1 MKHKNTFVK
10 KLTALVL
17 CLCMVLPMVT
27 TGFAP
32 MMALL
37 ESIVPE
43 AEAAV
48 AGIKIVVPE
57 TVYLEPKTGTTTTG
71 QWYVNNNADGT
82 VKKLDANGDAYS
94 ADDKAYVHI
103 TYPNARLT
111 SLKASVGSTELTLPT
126 SITGLVGTT
135 FGTSATSGNG
145 AITLKTGLSAGETA
159 VIEWTFV
166 FDVNGKTKTHYAYT
180 VAYAPYYQPVGAA
193 AEAGSDQGWGNE
205 LIAWAGSVAWVSG
218 VHGYATNNDKYP
230 FVDNL
235 GKLYYPTKSGFVP
248 MMNKINTAT
257 TSRPHNAGLISE
269 SADCPDPTISY
280 VQRDGGNYH
289 RRTSAVSP
297 YALITVDSSRYEN
310 FNQIPNL
317 TVGFNVTDMQYADSG
332 SRWYFAD
339 YTGYNANM
347 ENNSSGSSGNKDNN
361 ITNIYYNVTTGEKL
375 AEKSEYSA
383 GIKYNGTWDKKITA
397 GTVQLVAALD
407 SEETNG
413 TIDRSAWNFLY
424 VVMNVTTANKAALR
438 QAVIDGSSYAAEDFT
453 IATWN
458 TYYTQ
463 LKAAAEN
470 LGNPTSSDVATT
482 SLTNA
487 ESGLIHNNVTFDN
500 MFDFTKFTI
509 GGNLTLN
516 ERTSTGFT
524 VTSTAADGNTGFSY
538 PIAVEPGKTYI
549 VSADAEFVQTSGGY
563 DLYINTLDASYAGET
578 TAVPDTSNGAR
589 REGQV
594 YISLTGQTTNK
605 TPYIRFTA
613 GSNTAY
619 ITIRFDANAVGNKL
633 TVNNIRICEDKG
645 VTVTPANMYVTR
657 GSKYGTLPIPTKT
670 GYDFAGWVDEN
681 NNAVTA
687 DSIAVDGTLA
697 LYSTWTPKEYT
708 ITYDAKGGTVA
719 DSTLNFNINTELTF
733 PKPEKEGYTFAGWMI
748 NATEGTLGQYN
759 GGVVNADYNYGAG
772 WTGNATFVAQW
783 TPNTYTIYLEG
794 NGSEGGATANMYDVV
809 YDETV
814 KLNKNGYTKNAY
826 TFAGWNTAADGSGTS
841 YADEAEVTKLRSGD
855 KDTITLYA
863 QWVPTPYTLTYDV
876 IYKDAAFP
884 TGSTGYT
891 KVNDTTYIQEYDIE
905 DSFYLLPAPTLT
917 GYTFNY
923 WKIRIADGNWQP
935 VGETGGGG
943 EYVKPNTYHGNPT
956 IEADWRS
963 NNYTIKF
970 NANGGTGT
978 MADLAMTYDT
988 AKNLTVNTFTREGYD
1003 FAGWATLPNGT
1014 ETTYTDGQSVS
1025 NLTASDGGVVTLY
1038 ARWTPAKQE
1047 LTVDT
1052 AGGVNGANL
1061 LYPDADK
1068 TNATLNFNPDG
1079 INTFSGGNENI
1090 TYSGTIDEDGID
1102 ISGTYKVVENSNN
1115 PGNALLET
1123 TTMLPLW
1130 VYLEQGK
1137 TYEYSYT
1144 ASNEKTSLNLFRD
1157 GASAIRASVSRHS
1170 GTTYSG
1176 VFVLGEKNAYN
1187 TGDTTWDTVADA
1199 TGYYQLRMDQDHEM
1213 STLDGTSYSYSISDL
1228 VIREVTPDAQSKYQQ
1243 PNGSKIILNDPV
1255 RGGYTFGGWEF
1266 SGTQYGTL
1274 DGIFYTFGVN
1284 ADTLVAKWNKNNYT
1298 LTYDANGGSLTGVN
1312 STTYTADDTI
1322 TIAAAPTRAGYT
1334 FNGWLVSDADGNW
1347 IENGTC
1353 HPGET
1358 ASGMYGNVTLKA
1370 QWLANTVDYKVE
1382 HYKMNEFG
1390 SDYVLAETEY
1400 LQGETDTDADFSEKE
1415 YTGFAYKE
1423 AKVGDTVVTSATIAG
1438 DGTLV
1443 IELYYDREQ
1452 YTVKVVAGSG
1462 VKSVSGGGSYYY
1474 DTKLAISAVPE
1485 EGYGNIVWKD
1495 ADGNSIDLASYKV
1508 TGEVTLTASAS
1519 ANDVQYKVIHR
1530 VENADGTFTDT
1541 TETFTAKT
1549 DSSVSPD
1556 VNDYGAGFN
1565 MPSVQTVTV
1574 TGDGNT
1580 VVTYEYTR
1588 KEFTLTLDYG
1598 NGASVT
1604 GMLKYGATI
1613 DYPSEQELTKE
1624 GYSFVGWSPE
1634 NITTMPAQD
1643 TLITAQW
1650 QADTYTISY
1659 DLADG
1664 SIDGTNP
1671 ASYTVD
1677 TADFTLVNP
1686 TRRGYTFAG
1695 WTGTGLDETS
1705 TSVTVAKGSMGNRS
1719 YTATW
1724 TLNEYTITVDNADGT
1739 SERVIPYTVN
1749 SAAITIGP
1757 LTRTGYT
1764 FGGWTGTDLAT
1775 AQQSITIDPATDAL
1789 KDRTFVANWT
1799 ANTNTVY
1806 KVYTYFMHTDGS
1818 YPTDVVPEVK
1828 TGTTG
1833 EKVTITPE
1841 TVTGF
1846 TATTPSVSGDIKA
1859 DGSLVLKIYYQR
1871 NQYEVKLTPGEGI
1884 ASITGEGIEKNADGT
1899 YSGTFYYDKELAFG
1913 TVLMDGYENPT
1924 WDPEVPEKM
1933 PDRAINLTVRAS
1945 VISYAIS
1952 YDLNGGT
1959 VSANP
1964 QSYTVKTASFALNN
1978 PTRTGY
1984 TFAGWTGT
1992 DLDEA
1997 STSVTVEKGSVGD
2010 RAYTATWTPITYP
2023 IAYELNGGKLAD
2035 GVTNPAT
2042 YTIETDTFVLNNP
2055 TKVGYAF
2062 AGWTGTGL
2070 TEAAVQVEIA
2080 TGSTG
2085 NREYTATWNVSN
2097 ANYTVIY
2104 YTEDLGADTF
2114 SQLGETQT
2122 VGSTTGE
2129 KIVLDTL
2136 KTTIEGF
2143 TFKEATDKDGK
2154 VLTADPTVAA
2164 DGSTIIKLYYT
2175 RNSHTLT
2182 YYITKGENE
2191 TAVLHQAFENVEFGA
2206 TIPTVVDPVRTGYSF
2221 QGWKEIDTVPT
2232 MPDSDLDILAL
2243 WDPNVFTIS
2252 YALDGGAFAA
2262 DAVVPDKHTYDTT
2275 TPIPNPEKLGYDFAG
2290 WKTGDKELGKNYTVQ
2305 GNDFTADFILTATWT
2320 PVEQNYTV
2328 EFYFMD
2334 TKGENYVLD
2343 ASKTKTDKLATGE
2356 KLELTPETVTG
2367 FTLNTEKTVLDT
2379 PMPPEGN
2386 LVLKVYY
2393 DRNQFKLT
2401 LVAGDGIASVP
2412 EAKQYY
2418 YGAEV
2423 SFVASV
2429 KSGYD
2434 WSKWTNTADGAD
2446 YSETNQQNIKM
2457 PASDLTLT
2465 ANATPVIYTITVD
2478 TKGGVLE
2485 SEFTRKTYIVT
2496 DEPIVVPD
2504 ATKEGYIFNGWS
2516 LNGAAATTDLTIDPT
2531 RAVNVELVASWTA
2544 IEYTIIYN
2552 GAESAVNENPTV
2564 YTIETETFSLVEPTK
2579 TGYEFLGWTYGDVT
2593 EPTKDVT
2600 IGQGSTGKLEFT
2612 ANWKALGVE
2621 YNIVCHFEGFTE
2633 GSYDSFINGK
2643 GSADAESDVTVAD
2656 IVTEYDGFTFND
2668 EKTVDSF
2675 RNGTTDGEVTV
2686 ELYYTRNS
2694 YTITFDT
2701 DGGTEIAEETYKYN
2715 AAVTAPA
2722 DPTKTGYTF
2731 GGWDKEIPATMPAE
2745 NVTLK
2750 AQWDINKY
2758 TITFDTD
2765 GGGEV
2770 APITQD
2776 YNTAVTA
2783 PADPTKTGYT
2793 FKGWS
2798 PAVPATMPAEDLT
2811 ITATWEINKYTIT
2824 FDTDGGSEVAP
2835 ITQDYDTTVIAPAD
2849 PTKIGYTFTGW
2860 DVTVPGTMPAEDLTI
2875 TATWRVNK
2883 YTITFDSDGGSAV
2896 DAITQDYN
2904 TDVTAPADPTRTGY
2918 TFKGWDK
2925 DIPATMPAENVTL
2938 KAQWQVNQYTITFCD
2953 ADGTTVLRTVK
2964 QDYGTTVDTTYKPSR
2979 TGYTFAGWDK
2989 AIPATMPAENITIIA
3004 SWNIVKYNIVYIL
3017 DAKNDEYVETNHA
3030 DNPTTYTVEDNIKLK
3045 DPTKVGYTFTGW
3057 SPTGEIAKGSTGTQ
3071 TFTAT
3076 WEANK
3081 DTEYTIEY
3089 WAQTNDGIDYIPHK
3103 TVVFTGESD
3112 TTVTVVLEDIE
3123 GFRKP
3128 TNDTIEV
3135 YIKADG
3141 STSVRVD
3148 YSRNQ
3153 YTITFDTLGGTT
3165 VSPIKV
3171 FYDAHVSAPA
3181 ITPVKTGY
3189 TFDGWDSLPEKMPAE
3204 NITVTAKW
3212 TANSYE
3218 ITYEGLE
3225 NADEFAKTTAHTYG
3239 TATKIDKPTRNGYTF
3254 AGWVVNGAGDPV
3266 VDLTLAADGYTAPIA
3281 LKAEWTANEQN
3292 YTVVY
3297 YYENLDG
3304 EYVESRRTTDNKAAT
3319 DSPVTLTPATETGF
3333 TLNEDKSKLTGV
3345 IPVPGTTLELSVY
3358 YSRNSYTVTWDVE
3371 GVQKIETLKYGQTIT
3386 KPADPTKTGYAF
3398 HAWNPEVPATMPAEN
3413 KTFTAQFLAKTDTA
3427 YKVIHKIETLT
3438 DGMYEEKE
3446 TENKIG
3452 TTASEVTPEVKTYE
3466 GFTAPQT
3473 KTVTIAADGSTV
3485 VEYLYTRNSYNVN
3498 IIATD
3503 AGLSNATATAKHKY
3517 GASVAV
3523 SVDVANGYA
3532 FKGWTSDNANVQ
3544 GSNETN
3550 YTITVPA
3557 SDVTLTAKAEIIKYT
3572 IGYELAGGALAND
3585 VTNPTE
3591 FYVTTE
3597 DFTLSNP
3604 EKRGYT
3610 FTGWTGSNG
3619 ATAEK
3624 TVTVAKGTCQN
3635 LNYTAN
3641 WQINQ
3646 YTISYALNGGTV
3658 SVANPTGYTVES
3670 IAITLNN
3677 PTKAGYEFTGWTGT
3691 DLDGKVMNV
3700 TIDANSVG
3708 HREYTAT
3715 WAPKTQTYY
3724 VDLYFMDLNGAYP
3737 ETADRRI
3744 ALTAKTAETVTY
3756 TMAEETG
3763 FTIVDG
3769 TNLTVVDG
3777 KNVLSGTIP
3786 ATDLASEAL
3795 VLEGYYSRDQHT
3807 VTLADGDGIVSVSG
3821 EGTYYYGASVTVN
3834 AELMPGYAW
3843 VNWSNTDGTY
3853 DAQEYSFPMGTA
3865 DVSLTANAKII
3876 EYQISYDYDGGVLA
3890 EGLTNPTTY
3899 TVNTDTITL
3908 VNPTRKGYTF
3918 LGWTGTDLSAYTTE
3932 VSIEKGAL
3940 GNRSYKAN
3948 WSVNTY
3954 TLTIDP
3960 NGGTYMGNAK
3970 ATVLN
3975 FTVNDTIEI
3984 AEPTRVGYTFT
3995 GWSDGT
4001 TTSREITLQNV
4012 AEDRTYTAQWSADS
4026 NIKYTVEHYKMNL
4039 NGGYDLTASEKT
4051 VYENGVADGT
4061 VTPPVN
4067 AYTGFTSPEAQ
4078 PVTVNPDGSTVVK
4091 YYYSR
4096 NKYTLTYKLFGEATS
4111 AKEYYFD
4118 AVVDSAPDTTVEGH
4132 TFAGWDKAIPSRM
4145 PAGDLVITG
4154 TWNINQYTITFNTV
4168 GGTAI
4173 EAITRNY
4180 GTDIIAPANPTK
4192 TGYTFAGWDVEI
4204 PATMPAR
4211 NMTITANWTVNSYTI
4226 TFNTDGGTEIAPITA
4241 DYGTAITKPADPTKT
4256 GYTFGGWSVNIP
4268 TTMPAEDMTITALWN
4283 VNRYTVTFNTKGGT
4297 VIAPITGDYGDA
4309 IIAPAD
4315 PTKRGYTFKGW
4326 DAEIPAT
4333 VPAENVTI
4341 NAIWEVITYDIFYI
4355 NPNGSLVV
4363 DGKTNPTTYTVEST
4377 IKLNELTWA
4386 GYSFSGWVYRLD
4398 GQDSETTLENDTIT
4412 NMVGNL
4418 TLRSMW
4424 RANLNDWYVDVYY
4437 MNTDGSYSNTPDKKL
4452 LNPNGSQ
4459 QYTGYDVTYDLSDS
4473 RTLLAG
4479 FTPDTANSI
4488 TTGIIPGTDELH
4500 LIAKYKR
4507 NQYTVTYDF
4516 ANDTDKKVVTTWYEA
4531 ALATVAEPTRT
4542 GYTFAGWYDAKGNK
4556 VDALPTKM
4564 PLNGGT
4570 YTAHWTANEYKLTFV
4585 ENGGTEVAD
4594 ITYTIEST
4602 DVLPEITRA
4611 GYTFDGWLVTT
4622 AGGSWTTADANYA
4635 AGTALKGK
4643 YGDATL
4649 TAQWTA
4655 RNDTTYVVK
4664 HMFMTVDGKSFVED
4678 ETKRVEATGTSDTM
4692 VTPAVLGGD
4701 DIIGFTAPAAKSVLI
4716 KADGTTVVE
4725 YKYTRNQYKLTWVIK
4740 GSADETITYYYGA
4753 AVAAKDAPNLPGHK
4767 FNGWSRSI
4775 PATMPA
4781 ENVTITAKLD
4791 LITYYITIDY
4801 NGADPVDNK
4810 KEYNVETDTFTL
4822 TNPTRDGYTF
4832 LGWTG
4837 SNGTTAQTNI
4847 TIAKGSTGDRSYKAM
4862 WNAENK
4868 DWYVDIY
4875 YMNTDGEYNDDPDES
4890 IKHTNTTDT
4899 NVSFDSDTK
4908 LKPGFTFDAEKSN
4921 LSGTV
4926 PGKGELRLTA
4936 KYIRNKYTVTYDF
4949 ANGTDD
4955 KSVTTWY
4962 EASLA
4967 TVADPVRTGYTFAGW
4982 KNSKGEIVTLPD
4994 TMPLNGDTYTAQ
5006 WTADNYTLTLV
5017 ENGGTA
5023 VEDIAYDIEDNVTLP
5038 VLTRD
5043 GYFFRGWKVTT
5054 EAGNWYLADENYAA
5068 GTPVSGKYGSATL
5081 TAQWTTVQYTLTFD
5095 TKGGTV
5101 SEASLSY
5108 TIEENKLLPA
5118 PVRPG
5123 YTFNG
5128 WNVTAVSNVAND
5140 SGNVSWVVGN
5150 TYAAGTSVLNTYG
5163 NATFEAL
5170 WSPNTYTVTADTA
5183 NITYTGANQA
5193 TVDVDYTAILTP
5205 HAGYTLPET
5214 ITVTVGGKAA
5224 IVNTDYIWTVNADG
5238 TATLTIKGASIID
5251 NVAIKVERNIITYTI
5266 SYDLDNATT
5275 DPGNAT
5281 EYNVETAVTLTAPE
5295 RKGYTFLGW
5304 TGSNGTTAQTNVSI
5318 PVGTTGDKQYT
5329 ANWQAN
5335 NQKWYVDVYYMNTEG
5350 AYNGT
5355 ASESLE
5361 FTNTTDTPVSFD
5373 SDKKLK
5379 DGFVFDAA
5387 ESTLAGTVPGEG
5399 TLRLTAKYIRKE
5411 YTVTYNFE
5419 NGAENVSVKNFYEA
5433 KLAVVADP
5441 AKTGYTF
5448 AGWYD
5453 ADGNKVDAL
5462 PEKMPLNGGT
5472 YTAQWTANNYK
5483 LTLVENG
5490 GTAVEDITYTIE
5502 SAAALPTISR
5512 AGYAFAGWRVTT
5524 AGGYWTTADASYIA
5538 GTSVNG
5544 KHGNATLTAQWT
5556 PVSYTLAFNAGK
5568 GTVAPASI
5576 AYTVEDATNVLPTPV
5591 RPGYTFIGWLVT
5603 AVADDTQSAGYIYWT
5618 VGQTYDAGMAV
5629 KGTYGNAS
5637 FEAQWSAN
5645 TYAVTAD
5652 TANIT
5657 YTGATTAKVDVDYTA
5672 TLTPHAG
5679 YTLPDTITVSIGG
5692 KDAIVNTDYTW
5703 TVNNDG
5709 TATLRLIGASIIG
5722 NVEIKVVR
5730 KIIVYTINY
5739 SGLENST
5746 LEEANKT
5753 EYTVET
5759 ASFTLNNPTK
5769 LGYTFLGWTGTDLA
5783 EASDAVTIANGS
5795 VGNRAYT
5802 ATWKANL
5809 NTCTVEHYQQNIYD
5823 NGYTLVDADTV
5834 TTQVETD
5841 QYFAPA
5847 VNTYTGFKSP
5857 EAKSEFVK
5865 GDGAVVIKYYYDRET
5880 YTVSIDGTKE
5890 GVASV
5895 SGAGTY
5901 RYGYEVTANATVSN
5915 GYAWAGWT
5923 TANNTTIGEQN
5934 YTFTIG
5940 TADVNLTANASII
5953 TYFIGYDLAGG
5964 SVATANP
5971 ANYTVT
5977 TDTFTLVNPTRTGY
5991 EFLGWTGTALTA
6003 PTKTVTIANG
6013 STGNKSYTANWQAI
6027 EYKVRYDLAGGTAQ
6041 GENYTVYTIESPAQ
6055 NLTAPVKTG
6064 YTFTGWTGSNGTTAD
6079 KDVTIAGGSIGNLE
6093 FTANWSADTHTYKVE
6108 TYVMTTGGQYLNDP
6122 DTVTDPINSATDE
6135 KITLTPDAREGFMVD
6150 QTLSKLTGVVDY
6162 EDKLVLKIYYSRN
6175 QYDLTLAAN
6184 GDGISAVSPATKKV
6198 YYGAEVEIL
6207 AAVAKGYTFE
6217 KWTSDNA
6224 KVADSAANPHK
6235 ITMPAGNVN
6244 LTATATLNVY
6254 NINYFLNE
6262 GTNHAN
6268 NPSTYTV
6275 LDEINIKQ
6283 PTKLGYTFTGWTGTF
6298 NGMQVYIPAGETGD
6312 INLTANWQIDHYK
6325 ITYDLAGGQLTEGKT
6340 NPEDYT
6346 VLDSFTLNN
6355 PERVGY
6361 TFNGWKGTGIDGVK
6375 TYVTVN
6381 EGKNTTGELA
6391 FTADWIADTDTKYT
6405 VNYWLMDIP
6414 SEVGVKTYTKDNDA
6428 SFVGEATSD
6437 TDVTPQVL
6445 SYAGFTAPAA
6455 QTKNVNADGST
6466 VFNFY
6471 YERNIYTYTFKADG
6485 YDDVVR
6491 EYYYDYPV
6499 TAPSDPSRTGYEF
6512 KGWNPVVVD
6521 KMPAH
6526 NVVSVAQWKAISYN
6540 IGYALNGGTATNR
6553 TTYTI
6558 EDEVILTQPTKYGYT
6573 FLGWTGT
6580 DLTEPTLNV
6589 TIPAGTTGNRS
6600 YTANWEATRYE
6611 ITYDLDG
6618 GTDNGENP
6626 ISYTIEDTVTLVNP
6640 VKPGYRFLGWKGT
6653 GVAGMSSYVTFS
6665 EQTGNR
6671 TYTACWTVANNTPYT
6686 IRHHQQD
6693 IGANTY
6699 TLFEEESL
6707 TGTTNTIVMP
6717 KVKTYPGFTA
6727 PAAQTLTILAD
6738 GSAVVDYFYT
6748 RNNYTIYFDS
6758 NGGTSVASQTYAF
6771 GETVV
6776 APAAPSLLGYTFAG
6790 WTPALPETMTAG
6802 NLYLTA
6808 SWKANSDTPYTV
6820 YHYYQDTD
6828 CVSYPDSLMETE
6840 YCHGET
6846 GAVVEVATR
6855 DKEGFTSPE
6864 KRTIVI
6870 AADGSRTVR
6879 YYYTRNTYTVTFVDH
6894 NDNILDL
6901 QSVVYGLPA
6910 TPPVLADRAP
6920 DADGHYTF
6928 LGWSEDISFIHGYT
6942 TIKAMYSTEAHNP
6955 GADADCTQALVCTVC
6970 GYEIAPANGHMPI
6983 VQIPAVEPTCD
6994 KPGNTEDS
7002 VCSVCGEVIS
7012 RYKVVPALG
7021 HDIGSWYVDVPATT
7035 TETGI
7040 LKRVCSRC
7048 DWSEIHEIPVLSDTP
7063 VVSID
7068 ITTSGSQAYVGT
7080 TYQLVTSIK
7089 PSNAGNKQVL
7099 WESSDPSVA
7108 SVTADGMITSHKP
7121 GEVTF
7126 TVTTLDGLKTDS
7138 ITINFFYSADNYN
7151 LVVVDLFGCNLVM
7164 NGKVVASEGATAQI
7178 IRVKAGDTLAF
7189 TLNPTTTEYLTQGG
7203 YILTA
7208 NGSNVAPD
7216 ANGVYYIYNVHE
7228 NIEISALPA
7237 IGKPEFDDDQQY
7249 DTDEVPEKS
7258 IFAKILAFFER
7269 IMDWFRNLFK

>member
-37 ESIVPE
+37 DGIAPQAEATVTEKGKVAFYVPE
-43 AEAAV
+43 VIYLYPNATSWRDATSTPFQYYIENTVNTSDIYAQPTTNTELRKGGTIYFAAENGFSDV
-48 AGIKIVVPE
+48 SITHRFMDESFNTITGGSI
-57 TVYLEPKTGTTTTG
+57 TVGSFSNSSSYGTFSITDGKSPSLSATTTG
-71 QWYVNNNADGT
+71 CYIEWT
-82 VKKLDANGDAYS
+82 VSYTN
-94 ADDKAYVHI
+94 
-103 TYPNARLT
+103 
-111 SLKASVGSTELTLPT
+111 
-126 SITGLVGTT
+126 
-135 FGTSATSGNG
+135 
-145 AITLKTGLSAGETA
+145 SAGERQSA
-159 VIEWTFV
+159 I
-166 FDVNGKTKTHYAYT
+166 AYT
-180 VAYAPYYQPVGAA
+180 YVYKPYTVPFGGAVRA
-193 AEAGSDQGWGNE
+193 VNQLATHLFSQQ
-205 LIAWAGSVAWVSG
+205 ITWVSG
-218 VHGYATNNDKYP
+218 VHKAETTAI
-230 FVDNL
+230 
-235 GKLYYPTKSGFVP
+235 YYPRFALSSSGSKGMAAFLSKDNVGYIGTSAV
-248 MMNKINTAT
+248 NGTNTSIALANVSPYTGAELRNTVFAT
-257 TSRPHNAGLISE
+257 TSADTSYFFADQTGSDFSDDG
-269 SADCPDPTISY
+269 SADWFESSANTASNYGIASFDY
-280 VQRDGGNYH
+280 HNHAGDGGKAY
-289 RRTSAVSP
+289 RLAQ
-297 YALITVDSSRYEN
+297 VDSAAAGRIYVDTSRYGN
-310 FNQIPNL
+310 LSQIPNL
-317 TVGFNVTDMQYADSG
+317 GVGLLATDAEANDGTDASWYVADMTGYTTYRGDQGLTNSDTTNPYYSAYNYKIAGQGNVTSYGALSKDNGIMYAGTWPREISGTGDYKYTVKGFFGTWQESPYEGGWWRDTQYALAYSIVDLHVTQHDKG
-332 SRWYFAD
+332 DLRTAIN
-339 YTGYNANM
+339 NAINAM
-347 ENNSSGSSGNKDNN
+347 GTLGLKDNYGSYYYD
-361 ITNIYYNVTTGEKL
+361 TNNTAWQTFKTAYREAAMGLTKL
-375 AEKSEYSA
+375 
-383 GIKYNGTWDKKITA
+383 
-397 GTVQLVAALD
+397 
-407 SEETNG
+407 
-413 TIDRSAWNFLY
+413 
-424 VVMNVTTANKAALR
+424 
-438 QAVIDGSSYAAEDFT
+438 DGSVEVST
-453 IATWN
+453 LAT
-458 TYYTQ
+458 
-463 LKAAAEN
+463 N
-470 LGNPTSSDVATT
+470 L
-482 SLTNA
+482 
-487 ESGLIHNNVTFDN
+487 
-500 MFDFTKFTI
+500 
-509 GGNLTLN
+509 
-516 ERTSTGFT
+516 
-524 VTSTAADGNTGFSY
+524 
-538 PIAVEPGKTYI
+538 
-549 VSADAEFVQTSGGY
+549 
-563 DLYINTLDASYAGET
+563 
-578 TAVPDTSNGAR
+578 
-589 REGQV
+589 
-594 YISLTGQTTNK
+594 
-605 TPYIRFTA
+605 
-613 GSNTAY
+613 
-619 ITIRFDANAVGNKL
+619 
-633 TVNNIRICEDKG
+633 
-645 VTVTPANMYVTR
+645 
-657 GSKYGTLPIPTKT
+657 
-670 GYDFAGWVDEN
+670 

-687 DSIAVDGTLA
+687 LKAGQGRKIYFDVNYNGIKPNLYILGSAATGNYGLSTTYNNADESVTINGTTSGSNEFGTTPFTPIVDTYTFSTYKKSGSWSGAGCAVLDAGKEDKSNVSTRTYYNFTGTNFTPLTFTATTAPETDLLRFWAWQNGSTADTYSNLTARIKVEKGNTNNPIYSPVARVADGTYGTLPDLA
-697 LYSTWTPKEYT
+697 NATRFPEHQRNGYTFKGWATTPTGTTAVSASTAVSSDTLYAIWEPIHYT
-708 ITYDAKGGTVA
+708 ITY
-719 DSTLNFNINTELTF
+719 NTGCT
-733 PKPEKEGYTFAGWMI
+733 
-748 NATEGTLGQYN
+748 N
-759 GGVVNADYNYGAG
+759 
-772 WTGNATFVAQW
+772 
-783 TPNTYTIYLEG
+783 
-794 NGSEGGATANMYDVV
+794 
-809 YDETV
+809 
-814 KLNKNGYTKNAY
+814 
-826 TFAGWNTAADGSGTS
+826 
-841 YADEAEVTKLRSGD
+841 
-855 KDTITLYA
+855 
-863 QWVPTPYTLTYDV
+863 YTLPSNSAD
-876 IYKDAAFP
+876 
-884 TGSTGYT
+884 YT
-891 KVNDTTYIQEYDIE
+891 KVNDTTYTQTYTIE
-905 DSFYLLPAPTLT
+905 DSFVLFNPTRT
-917 GYTFNY
+917 GYKALNWVVTVPGGIFGTGDEAPGGTPMAANKY
-923 WKIRIADGNWQP
+923 YGSFSADARWTP
-935 VGETGGGG
+935 
-943 EYVKPNTYHGNPT
+943 
-956 IEADWRS
+956 I
-963 NNYTIKF
+963 NYTVKF

-1025 NLTASDGGVVTLY
+1025 NLTAADGGVVTLY
-1038 ARWTPAKQE
+1038 ARWTPAKQY

-1090 TYSGTIDEDGID
+1090 TYSGTIDEYGID
-1102 ISGTYKVVENSNN
+1102 ISGTFKVVENSNN
-1115 PGNALLET
+1115 PGNAVLET

-1144 ASNEKTSLNLFRD
+1144 ASNEKTSLYLFRD
-1157 GASAIRASVSRHS
+1157 GAAAIRASVSRHS

-1298 LTYDANGGSLTGVN
+1298 LTYDANGGSLTDVN

-1322 TIAAAPTRAGYT
+1322 TIATAPTRAGYT

-1370 QWLANTVDYKVE
+1370 QWSANTVDYKVE
-1382 HYKMNEFG
+1382 HYKMNESG

-1400 LQGETDTDADFSEKE
+1400 LQGETDTDAAFSEKE

-1485 EGYGNIVWKD
+1485 DGYGNIVWKD

-1598 NGASVT
+1598 NGTSVA

-1613 DYPSEQELTKE
+1613 NYPSEQELTKE

-1634 NITTMPAQD
+1634 NITTMPAQN

-1659 DLADG
+1659 DLAGG

-1739 SERVIPYTVN
+1739 PTQLITYTVN

-1764 FGGWTGTDLAT
+1764 FGGWTGTDLAS

-1799 ANTNTVY
+1799 ANTNTEY
-1806 KVYTYFMHTDGS
+1806 KVYTYYMGTDGN
-1818 YPTDVVPEVK
+1818 YPTDVKPEVR

-1833 EKVTITPE
+1833 DPVTITPA

-1846 TATTPSVSGDIKA
+1846 TATQTTVSGYIKA
-1859 DGSLVLKIYYQR
+1859 DGSLILNVYYQR
-1871 NQYEVKLTPGEGI
+1871 NKYNVNLTAGNGI
-1884 ASITGEGIEKNADGT
+1884 VSLNG
-1899 YSGTFYYDKELAFG
+1899 SGSYYYDAPVTVGVAEFKPGYTTAVWTYTGTNDQASTSFTMPDKEVNLTATATPIEYNISYELA
-1913 TVLMDGYENPT
+1913 
-1924 WDPEVPEKM
+1924 
-1933 PDRAINLTVRAS
+1933 
-1945 VISYAIS
+1945 
-1952 YDLNGGT
+1952 GGT
-1959 VSANP
+1959 VAGTNP
-1964 QSYTVKTASFALNN
+1964 TSYTVETASFKLIN

-1992 DLDEA
+1992 DFDEA

-2010 RAYTATWTPITYP
+2010 RAYTATWTPITYT

-2035 GVTNPAT
+2035 GVTNPEN
-2042 YTIETDTFVLNNP
+2042 YTIETDTFTLSNP

-2114 SQLGETQT
+2114 SQLGETE
-2122 VGSTTGE
+2122 VIGSVTGTE
-2129 KIVLDTL
+2129 IKLDSL
-2136 KTTIEGF
+2136 KKTIEGF
-2143 TFKEATDKDGK
+2143 TFSKIEDQDDN
-2154 VLTADPTVAA
+2154 VLAADPTVAA

-2206 TIPTVVDPVRTGYSF
+2206 TIPTVADPVRTGYSF
-2221 QGWKEIDTVPT
+2221 QGWKDIDTIPT
-2232 MPDSDLDILAL
+2232 MPDQDVDILAL

-2252 YALDGGAFAA
+2252 YALDGGDFAA
-2262 DAVVPDKHTYDTT
+2262 DVVVPDKHTYDTT

-2290 WKTGDKELGKNYTVQ
+2290 WKTGDKELGKNYTVKE
-2305 GNDFTADFILTATWT
+2305 NDFTADFTLTATWT
-2320 PVEQNYTV
+2320 PVEQDYTV
-2328 EFYFMD
+2328 EYYFMD
-2334 TKGENYVLD
+2334 TKGENYVLNE
-2343 ASKTKTDKLATGE
+2343 SKTEKGKLATGST
-2356 KLELTPETVTG
+2356 LNLTPETVTG
-2367 FTLNTEKTVLDT
+2367 FSLNEADTVLDT

-2393 DRNQFKLT
+2393 DRNQYKLT

-2412 EAKQYY
+2412 EEKSYY
-2418 YGAEV
+2418 YQADV
-2423 SFVASV
+2423 SFTASM
-2429 KSGYD
+2429 KTGYA
-2434 WSKWTNTADGAD
+2434 WSSWTNTADGTVF
-2446 YSETNQQNIKM
+2446 STTQQQVFTM
-2457 PASDLTLT
+2457 PAYDLSLT
-2465 ANATPVIYTITVD
+2465 ANATPITYNIEVD
-2478 TKGGVLE
+2478 AMGGTLVSDFTKD
-2485 SEFTRKTYIVT
+2485 SYIVT
-2496 DEPIVVPD
+2496 DDAITVPN
-2504 ATKEGYIFNGWS
+2504 ATKPGYIFNGWS
-2516 LNGAAATTDLTIDPT
+2516 LNGAAAKTGLVIDT
-2531 RAVNVELVASWTA
+2531 AMAVDVQLVASWTA
-2544 IEYTIIYN
+2544 EEYTIIYN
-2552 GAESAVNENPTV
+2552 GVENAVNTNPGK

-2579 TGYEFLGWTYGDVT
+2579 TGYEFLGWTVDGQT
-2593 EPTKDVT
+2593 TPTKNVT
-2600 IGQGSTGKLEFT
+2600 IEKGSMGKLEFIANWNALGIEYKVTLRFEGQT
-2612 ANWKALGVE
+2612 ANNFDSFDETKLSAAADSQVTAAEVAPGR
-2621 YNIVCHFEGFTE
+2621 EGFT
-2633 GSYDSFINGK
+2633 YAYAMQNG
-2643 GSADAESDVTVAD
+2643 AEVETFTVAAD
-2656 IVTEYDGFTFND
+2656 
-2668 EKTVDSF
+2668 
-2675 RNGTTDGEVTV
+2675 GTTEI

-2694 YTITFDT
+2694 YKITFDADGGEAAVAEQSYKYGADVVAPADPTKTGYTFDGWDTLPETMPANDLTVTAQWTINQYTITFDT
-2701 DGGTEIAEETYKYN
+2701 VGGTAIDPITQDYN
-2715 AAVTAPA
+2715 TDVTAPA

-2731 GGWDKEIPATMPAE
+2731 DGWYVNDVKVEVPATMPAE
-2745 NVTLK
+2745 NMTLTAK
-2750 AQWDINKY
+2750 WNINSY
-2758 TITFDTD
+2758 TITFNTD
-2765 GGGEV
+2765 GGTEV
-2770 APITQD
+2770 AAITKN
-2776 YNTAVTA
+2776 YGEPV
-2783 PADPTKTGYT
+2783 G
-2793 FKGWS
+2793 
-2798 PAVPATMPAEDLT
+2798 
-2811 ITATWEINKYTIT
+2811 
-2824 FDTDGGSEVAP
+2824 
-2835 ITQDYDTTVIAPAD
+2835 TVSA

-2860 DVTVPGTMPAEDLTI
+2860 DVAVPGTMPAEDLTI

-3057 SPTGEIAKGSTGTQ
+3057 SPTGEIAKGSTGDK
-3071 TFTAT
+3071 TFTASWT
-3076 WEANK
+3076 ANT
-3081 DTEYTIEY
+3081 DTEYTVNY
-3089 WAQTNDGIDYIPHK
+3089 WLQPVDGSTDLNSYVKSEKSFVGTGTTATTAQITLADIAG
-3103 TVVFTGESD
+3103 FT
-3112 TTVTVVLEDIE
+3112 
-3123 GFRKP
+3123 KP
-3128 TNDTIEV
+3128 QETAEI

-3141 STSVRVD
+3141 SAVAD
-3148 YSRNQ
+3148 YYYTRNQ
-3153 YTITFDTLGGTT
+3153 YTVTFDTLGGSDIGMATYYYNAT
-3165 VSPIKV
+3165 VK
-3171 FYDAHVSAPA
+3171 APENNP
-3181 ITPVKTGY
+3181 TKTGY
-3189 TFDGWDSLPEKMPAE
+3189 TFDGWDTLPETMPAQ
-3204 NITVTAKW
+3204 NITVKAIW

-3358 YSRNSYTVTWDVE
+3358 YKRNSYTVTWDVE

-3386 KPADPTKTGYAF
+3386 KPADPTKTGYTF

-3485 VEYLYTRNSYNVN
+3485 VEYLYTRNSYKVT
-3498 IIATD
+3498 IVATD
-3503 AGLSNATATAKHKY
+3503 AGLSTPTETQTLEY
-3517 GASVAV
+3517 GDTLNVNV
-3523 SVDVANGYA
+3523 TVANGYK
-3532 FKGWTSDNANVQ
+3532 FLGWTSDNANVQ

-3619 ATAEK
+3619 TTAEE
-3624 TVTVAKGTCQN
+3624 TVTVKKGTCQD
-3635 LNYTAN
+3635 LNYIAN
-3641 WQINQ
+3641 WSQIQ
-3646 YTISYALNGGTV
+3646 YKITYDLAGGSV
-3658 SVANPTGYTVES
+3658 STANPTSYNVTS
-3670 IAITLNN
+3670 AAITLNN

-3737 ETADRRI
+3737 ETADKRI

-3821 EGTYYYGASVTVN
+3821 AGTYYYGASVTVN

-3960 NGGTYMGNAK
+3960 NGGTYKGNAE

-4039 NGGYDLTASEKT
+4039 DGEYDLTATETT

-4067 AYTGFTSPEAQ
+4067 AYTGFTAPEAQ

-4132 TFAGWDKAIPSRM
+4132 TFAGWDKGIPSRM

-4154 TWNINQYTITFNTV
+4154 TWDINQYTITFNTV

-4173 EAITRNY
+4173 EAITLNY

-4192 TGYTFAGWDVEI
+4192 TGYTFAGWNVEI
-4204 PATMPAR
+4204 PATMPAE

-4283 VNRYTVTFNTKGGT
+4283 VNRYTVTFNTNGGT
-4297 VIAPITGDYGDA
+4297 AIESVTADYGTP
-4309 IIAPAD
+4309 IAKPAD

-4341 NAIWEVITYDIFYI
+4341 NAKWEINTYTITYI
-4355 NPNGSLVV
+4355 NPNGSYVV
-4363 DGKTNPTTYTVEST
+4363 GDYTNPTTYTVEDT
-4377 IKLNELTWA
+4377 IKLHAMAWA
-4386 GYSFSGWVYRLD
+4386 GYAFSCWVYRLD
-4398 GQDSETTLENDTIT
+4398 GQDSETTLENNTIT
-4412 NMVGNL
+4412 NMVGNI
-4418 TLRSMW
+4418 TVRSMW
-4424 RANLNDWYVDVYY
+4424 SANQNDWYVDVYY
-4437 MNTDGSYSNTPDKKL
+4437 MNTDGSYSNTPDTVL
-4452 LNPNGSQ
+4452 TNPSGFQ
-4459 QYTGYDVTYDLSDS
+4459 QFTGYGVAYDLYDS

-4488 TTGIIPGTDELH
+4488 TTGIIPGTDKLH

-4516 ANDTDKKVVTTWYEA
+4516 ANGTDKKVVTTYYEA
-4531 ALATVAEPTRT
+4531 KLEEIANPTRT
-4542 GYTFAGWYDAKGNK
+4542 GYTFAGWYDANGNK
-4556 VDALPTKM
+4556 VDLPKTM
-4564 PLNGGT
+4564 PLGGGT
-4570 YTAHWTANEYKLTFV
+4570 YTAHWTAN
-4585 ENGGTEVAD
+4585 
-4594 ITYTIEST
+4594 S
-4602 DVLPEITRA
+4602 
-4611 GYTFDGWLVTT
+4611 
-4622 AGGSWTTADANYA
+4622 
-4635 AGTALKGK
+4635 
-4643 YGDATL
+4643 
-4649 TAQWTA
+4649 
-4655 RNDTTYVVK
+4655 
-4664 HMFMTVDGKSFVED
+4664 
-4678 ETKRVEATGTSDTM
+4678 
-4692 VTPAVLGGD
+4692 
-4701 DIIGFTAPAAKSVLI
+4701 
-4716 KADGTTVVE
+4716 
-4725 YKYTRNQYKLTWVIK
+4725 
-4740 GSADETITYYYGA
+4740 
-4753 AVAAKDAPNLPGHK
+4753 
-4767 FNGWSRSI
+4767 
-4775 PATMPA
+4775 
-4781 ENVTITAKLD
+4781 
-4791 LITYYITIDY
+4791 
-4801 NGADPVDNK
+4801 
-4810 KEYNVETDTFTL
+4810 
-4822 TNPTRDGYTF
+4822 
-4832 LGWTG
+4832 
-4837 SNGTTAQTNI
+4837 
-4847 TIAKGSTGDRSYKAM
+4847 
-4862 WNAENK
+4862 
-4868 DWYVDIY
+4868 
-4875 YMNTDGEYNDDPDES
+4875 
-4890 IKHTNTTDT
+4890 
-4899 NVSFDSDTK
+4899 
-4908 LKPGFTFDAEKSN
+4908 
-4921 LSGTV
+4921 
-4926 PGKGELRLTA
+4926 
-4936 KYIRNKYTVTYDF
+4936 
-4949 ANGTDD
+4949 
-4955 KSVTTWY
+4955 
-4962 EASLA
+4962 
-4967 TVADPVRTGYTFAGW
+4967 
-4982 KNSKGEIVTLPD
+4982 
-4994 TMPLNGDTYTAQ
+4994 
-5006 WTADNYTLTLV
+5006 YTLTLD

-5023 VEDIAYDIEDNVTLP
+5023 VDNITYDIEDTVTLP

-5054 EAGNWYLADENYAA
+5054 EAGNWYLADESYAA
-5068 GTPVSGKYGSATL
+5068 GTPVNGKYGSATL
-5081 TAQWTTVQYTLTFD
+5081 TAQWTTIQYTLTFD

-5108 TIEENKLLPA
+5108 TIEENKQLPT

-5150 TYAAGTSVLNTYG
+5150 TYKAAISVLNTYG
-5163 NATFEAL
+5163 NATFEAQ
-5170 WSPNTYTVTADTA
+5170 WTARTFTVATEMSNIDYVGNTT
-5183 NITYTGANQA
+5183 A
-5193 TVDVDYTAILTP
+5193 TVDVDYSATLTP
-5205 HAGYTLPET
+5205 AAGYELPET
-5214 ITVTVGGKAA
+5214 VTVTIGDRTAV
-5224 IVNTDYIWTVNADG
+5224 VNTDYTWTIHTDG
-5238 TATLTIKGASIID
+5238 SATLTLVGASIID
-5251 NVAIKVERNIITYTI
+5251 NVTIKVDRKIITYTI
-5266 SYDLDNATT
+5266 S
-5275 DPGNAT
+5275 
-5281 EYNVETAVTLTAPE
+5281 
-5295 RKGYTFLGW
+5295 
-5304 TGSNGTTAQTNVSI
+5304 
-5318 PVGTTGDKQYT
+5318 
-5329 ANWQAN
+5329 
-5335 NQKWYVDVYYMNTEG
+5335 
-5350 AYNGT
+5350 
-5355 ASESLE
+5355 
-5361 FTNTTDTPVSFD
+5361 
-5373 SDKKLK
+5373 
-5379 DGFVFDAA
+5379 
-5387 ESTLAGTVPGEG
+5387 
-5399 TLRLTAKYIRKE
+5399 
-5411 YTVTYNFE
+5411 
-5419 NGAENVSVKNFYEA
+5419 
-5433 KLAVVADP
+5433 
-5441 AKTGYTF
+5441 
-5448 AGWYD
+5448 
-5453 ADGNKVDAL
+5453 
-5462 PEKMPLNGGT
+5462 
-5472 YTAQWTANNYK
+5472 
-5483 LTLVENG
+5483 
-5490 GTAVEDITYTIE
+5490 
-5502 SAAALPTISR
+5502 
-5512 AGYAFAGWRVTT
+5512 
-5524 AGGYWTTADASYIA
+5524 
-5538 GTSVNG
+5538 
-5544 KHGNATLTAQWT
+5544 
-5556 PVSYTLAFNAGK
+5556 
-5568 GTVAPASI
+5568 
-5576 AYTVEDATNVLPTPV
+5576 
-5591 RPGYTFIGWLVT
+5591 
-5603 AVADDTQSAGYIYWT
+5603 
-5618 VGQTYDAGMAV
+5618 
-5629 KGTYGNAS
+5629 
-5637 FEAQWSAN
+5637 
-5645 TYAVTAD
+5645 
-5652 TANIT
+5652 
-5657 YTGATTAKVDVDYTA
+5657 
-5672 TLTPHAG
+5672 
-5679 YTLPDTITVSIGG
+5679 
-5692 KDAIVNTDYTW
+5692 
-5703 TVNNDG
+5703 
-5709 TATLRLIGASIIG
+5709 
-5722 NVEIKVVR
+5722 
-5730 KIIVYTINY
+5730 Y

-5746 LEEANKT
+5746 LDAENKHS
-5753 EYTVET
+5753 YTVET
-5759 ASFTLNNPTK
+5759 DTFTLNNPK
-5769 LGYTFLGWTGTDLA
+5769 KVGYTFLGWTGTALA
-5783 EASDAVTIANGS
+5783 NAEQTVTIEKGS

-5802 ATWKANL
+5802 AIWQANL
-5809 NTCTVEHYQQNIYD
+5809 NDCTVEHYQQNIYD
-5823 NGYTLVDADTV
+5823 NEYTLVTADTKTV
-5834 TTQVETD
+5834 QIETD
-5841 QYFAPA
+5841 KYFEPA
-5847 VNTYTGFKSP
+5847 VNTYTGFKAP
-5857 EAKSEFVK
+5857 AAQRIFVK
-5865 GDGAVVIKYYYDRET
+5865 GDGAVTVKYYYDREV
-5880 YTVSIDGTKE
+5880 YNVSLDGTME

-5895 SGAGTY
+5895 SGAGEY
-5901 RYGYEVTANATVSN
+5901 RYGYELTVNATVNS

-5923 TANNTTIGEQN
+5923 NADGTVVSAAPDYTI
-5934 YTFTIG
+5934 TIG
-5940 TADVNLTANASII
+5940 TADVALSANASII
-5953 TYFIGYDLAGG
+5953 EYTIAYDLDGG
-5964 SVATANP
+5964 TATNP
-5971 ANYTVT
+5971 ATYTVT
-5977 TDTFTLVNPTRTGY
+5977 TDTFTLNNPTREGY
-5991 EFLGWTGTALTA
+5991 DFAGWVGSNGTT
-6003 PTKTVTIANG
+6003 PSTVVTIANG
-6013 STGNKSYTANWQAI
+6013 SVGDKEYTAKWTPI
-6027 EYKVRYDLAGGTAQ
+6027 V
-6041 GENYTVYTIESPAQ
+6041 YTVSYELHNGTPQGDMPTTYTIKDALVTLQ
-6055 NLTAPVKTG
+6055 DPVRNG
-6064 YTFTGWTGSNGTTAD
+6064 YDFLGWIGSNGETPE
-6079 KDVTIAGGSIGNLE
+6079 KNVSFAGGSIGHLNFE
-6093 FTANWSADTHTYKVE
+6093 AVWQVQTHYYKVE
-6108 TYVMTTGGQYLNDP
+6108 TYIMTTDGQYLNTP
-6122 DTVTDPINSATDE
+6122 DAVTDPIASETDQE
-6135 KITLTPDAREGFMVD
+6135 IVLTPDAKTGFTVD
-6150 QTLSKLTGVVDY
+6150 ETLSKLTGVVDY
-6162 EDKLVLKIYYSRN
+6162 KDELVLKIYYARN
-6175 QYDLTLAAN
+6175 QYELNLTIDGN
-6184 GDGISAVSPATKKV
+6184 GITAVSPATKKV

-6207 AAVAKGYTFE
+6207 ATVADGYTFA
-6217 KWTSDNA
+6217 KWTSDTD
-6224 KVADSAANPHK
+6224 KVEDSTKNPHK

-6526 NVVSVAQWKAISYN
+6526 DVVSVAQWKAVTYD

-6558 EDEVILTQPTKYGYT
+6558 EDAFTLTQPTKYGYT

-6580 DLTEPTLNV
+6580 NLTEPTLTV
-6589 TIPAGTTGNRS
+6589 SIPAGTTGNRS

-6626 ISYTIEDTVTLVNP
+6626 ISYTINDTVTLVNP

-6653 GVAGMSSYVTFS
+6653 GIAGMSSYVTFS
-6665 EQTGNR
+6665 EQTGDR
-6671 TYTACWTVANNTPYT
+6671 TYTAQWTVANNTPYT
-6686 IRHHQQD
+6686 VRHHQQD

-6699 TLFEEESL
+6699 TLFEEEAL
-6707 TGTTNTIVMP
+6707 TGTTNTMVMP

-6727 PAAQTLTILAD
+6727 PAAQTITILAD
-6738 GSAVVDYFYT
+6738 GSATVDYYYT

-6790 WTPALPETMTAG
+6790 WTPAIPETMTAG

-6828 CVSYPDSLMETE
+6828 CVSYPESLMETE
-6840 YCHGET
+6840 YCYGET

-6864 KRTIVI
+6864 KRTVFI

-6942 TIKAMYSTEAHNP
+6942 TIKAMYTAEAHTP

-6970 GYEIAPANGHMPI
+6970 GYEIAPANGHMPV

-6994 KPGNTEDS
+6994 KPGNTADS
-7002 VCSVCGEVIS
+7002 VCSVCGEVLS

-7021 HDIGSWYVDVPATT
+7021 HDIGSWYVDVPATA

-7089 PSNAGNKQVL
+7089 PANAVNKQVL
-7099 WESSDPSVA
+7099 WESSDPDIA
-7108 SVTADGMITSHKP
+7108 SVTADGMLTSHKP

-7189 TLNPTTTEYLTQGG
+7189 TLDPTTTEYLNQGG

-7228 NIEISALPA
+7228 NIEISALPT
-7237 IGKPEFDDDQQY
+7237 IGKPEFNDDQQY

-7258 IFAKILAFFER
+7258 IFAKILEFFER